1 MLRFSP
7 LFPRRCKVNKACL
20 RSIGWHE
27 RGPRFLPQKP
37 SAPSFSPDSIFSL
50 FPLRR
55 KSLVLTL
62 SHSEPNPGLKAKIEG
77 EMGDGEAWGGCC
89 SLPSASPNLIWNFK
103 ALNTEGKGE
112 VASEAERGLLWQRK
126 KGGKGMV
133 VCKHA
138 SSYFPSWKWSSIFQK
153 VK

>member
-27 RGPRFLPQKP
+27 KRASLSAPKTFCPLFLSWFHFLPFPFEEEKP
-37 SAPSFSPDSIFSL
+37 GSD
-50 FPLRR
+50 
-55 KSLVLTL
+55 TL

-77 EMGDGEAWGGCC
+77 EMGRSGLDAA
-89 SLPSASPNLIWNFK
+89 ASRPPPLIWFGTSK
-103 ALNTEGKGE
+103 PWT
-112 VASEAERGLLWQRK
+112 QRK
-126 KGGKGMV
+126 RERWLQRRKEGFYDKGRRGKGMV